1 MLLTIIAL
9 FQKYVCVQ
17 INDLIY
23 EKVKSAGNKEENIR
37 EIKRTV
43 LKVRAYETYTPSQI
57 SCWNN
62 VCEIYRLLL
71 EINGVNDYMRDIQE
85 KVNLLDEELERASA
99 ERENKLMNIITLFG
113 ALSII
118 ASVLT
123 IVDFIKGSPIDM
135 GIVSLAITAVE
146 VGVIAKMVGSRKKH

>member
-1 MLLTIIAL
+1 MIG
-9 FQKYVCVQ
+9 
-17 INDLIY
+17 
-23 EKVKSAGNKEENIR
+23 SAFTSSFI
-37 EIKRTV
+37 
-43 LKVRAYETYTPSQI
+43 
-57 SCWNN
+57 
-62 VCEIYRLLL
+62 L

-85 KVNLLDEELERASA
+85 KVDLLDEELERASA

-135 GIVSLAITAVE
+135 GIVSVAITAVV
-146 VGVIAKMVGSRKKH
+146 VGVIAKLVGHK

>member
-1 MLLTIIAL
+1 M
-9 FQKYVCVQ
+9 K
-17 INDLIY
+17 LI
-23 EKVKSAGNKEENIR
+23 
-37 EIKRTV
+37 
-43 LKVRAYETYTPSQI
+43 LPQI

-135 GIVSLAITAVE
+135 GIVSLAITAVV
-146 VGVIAKMVGSRKKH
+146 VGVIAKMDGSRKKH

>member
-57 SCWNN
+57 SRWNN

-85 KVNLLDEELERASA
+85 KADLLDEELELASA

-118 ASVLT
+118 TSVLT

-135 GIVSLAITAVE
+135 GDCECGDYAVV
-146 VGVIAKMVGSRKKH
+146 VGVIAKLVGHK

>member
-1 MLLTIIAL
+1 
-9 FQKYVCVQ
+9 
-17 INDLIY
+17 
-23 EKVKSAGNKEENIR
+23 
-37 EIKRTV
+37 
-43 LKVRAYETYTPSQI
+43 
-57 SCWNN
+57 
-62 VCEIYRLLL
+62 
-71 EINGVNDYMRDIQE
+71 MRDIQE
-85 KVNLLDEELERASA
+85 KVDLLDEELERASA

-135 GIVSLAITAVE
+135 GIVSVATTAVV